1 MFGRMLAIGT
11 LQRNIPLTV
20 LSVVRLDFQLASFCL
35 NATFSAVNITLN
47 QNWIFML
54 QAVNIHGT
62 VVNRNK

>member
-11 LQRNIPLTV
+11 LQRNIAVTV
-20 LSVVRLDFQLASFCL
+20 LSVVRLDFQLASLCS
-35 NATFSAVNITLN
+35 NSTFSAVNITLN